1 LWKRAT
7 SLGGVESLI
16 EHRASVEGP
25 DTPCPP
31 DLLRLST
38 GIEDVDD
45 LYRDLDAALRD
56 AHRQRSIDSD

>member
-1 LWKRAT
+1 
-7 SLGGVESLI
+7 
-16 EHRASVEGP
+16 
-25 DTPCPP
+25 
-31 DLLRLST
+31 LRLST